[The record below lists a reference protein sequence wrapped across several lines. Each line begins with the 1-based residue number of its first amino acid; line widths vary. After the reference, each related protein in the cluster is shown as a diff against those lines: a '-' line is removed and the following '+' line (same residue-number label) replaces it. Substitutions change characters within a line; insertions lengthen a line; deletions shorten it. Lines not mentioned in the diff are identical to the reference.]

1 MGPRNSRHAYPMA
14 IALGQ
19 QVCRFIATG
28 GYLGALP
35 GAPGTAGS
43 VLGLGLAWLSS
54 RYSPN
59 VQIGLLL
66 ALFLL
71 GVAIAGSAE
80 RWYGVKDH
88 GSIIID
94 EIVGM
99 AMALA
104 MLPFHVGYVIA
115 AFVLFRFFD
124 IIKPIASLERLPG
137 GWGIM
142 CDDAFAAILTNLMLQ
157 GVHLL
162 LTRATP

>member
-1 MGPRNSRHAYPMA
+1 
-14 IALGQ
+14 
-19 QVCRFIATG
+19 
-28 GYLGALP
+28 
-35 GAPGTAGS
+35 
-43 VLGLGLAWLSS
+43 
-54 RYSPN
+54 
-59 VQIGLLL
+59 
-66 ALFLL
+66 
-71 GVAIAGSAE
+71 
-80 RWYGVKDH
+80 
-88 GSIIID
+88 
-94 EIVGM
+94 M

>member
-1 MGPRNSRHAYPMA
+1 MGPRNSSHAHPMA
-14 IALGQ
+14 IPLGQ

-43 VLGLGLAWLSS
+43 IVGLGLAWLSS
-54 RYSPN
+54 RYAPN

-88 GSIIID
+88 SSIIID

-115 AFVLFRFFD
+115 AFILFRFFD

-142 CDDAFAAILTNLMLQ
+142 GDDAFAAILTNLMLQ

-162 LTRATP
+162 LTRTSP